1 LRIEIDVNQRMKPDS
16 KSSKE
21 SKVEAMMAKEPL
33 LIQAYTL
40 AAKMTKLATF
50 EIWMANLSPRLMES
64 RSSYITK
71 EWWNRKWLSNP
82 TMN

>member
-1 LRIEIDVNQRMKPDS
+1 MKPDS

-33 LIQAYTL
+33 LIHAYTL
-40 AAKMTKLATF
+40 AAKITKFAIF
-50 EIWMANLSPRLMES
+50 EIWMANLSPRFMVS

-71 EWWNRKWLSNP
+71 RWWNHKWLSNCK
-82 TMN
+82 NELIDDNSWN